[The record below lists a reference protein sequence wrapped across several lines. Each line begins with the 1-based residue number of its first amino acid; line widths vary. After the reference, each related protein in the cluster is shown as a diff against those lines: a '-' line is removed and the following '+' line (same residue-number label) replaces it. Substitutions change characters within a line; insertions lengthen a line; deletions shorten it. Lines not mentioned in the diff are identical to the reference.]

1 MTVTPVG
8 RTPDVR
14 NARRLV
20 QIAGFI
26 FYLLAAQA
34 LLTAGVGIQVFLS
47 GGSAADLLLPAT
59 SAVLAICYAA
69 VGFSVR
75 RYRLWARNFAFAFA
89 AVSLFAFPVGT
100 VLGLLVVLFI
110 DRGNRARL
118 FPASPHAV
126 ARRAAKPVAPAVVE
140 LEAPVLRFEPDLVAE
155 QAG

>member
-8 RTPDVR
+8 RPPDAR

-20 QIAGFI
+20 QAAGFI

-34 LLTAGVGIQVFLS
+34 LVTAGVGIHVFLS

-59 SAVLAICYAA
+59 SALLAGCYAA
-69 VGFSVR
+69 VGFCVR

-89 AVSLFAFPVGT
+89 AISLFAFPVGT

-110 DRGNRARL
+110 DHANRARL
-118 FPASPHAV
+118 FPVSPRPA
-126 ARRAAKPVAPAVVE
+126 ARPVSPMAPAPVE
-140 LEAPVLRFEPDLVAE
+140 EDAPVLRFEPDLATE
-155 QAG
+155 RAG